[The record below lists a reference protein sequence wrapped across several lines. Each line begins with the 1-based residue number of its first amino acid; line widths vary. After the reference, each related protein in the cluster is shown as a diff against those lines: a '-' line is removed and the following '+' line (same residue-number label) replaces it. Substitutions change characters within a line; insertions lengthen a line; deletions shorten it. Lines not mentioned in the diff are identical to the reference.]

1 MTALAKSLKRIWA
14 ATVRAPHLTGWATSG
29 SPAGTSLADS
39 IYEDVLALTEVARQS
54 APAVL
59 VIVLNLF
66 R

>member
-1 MTALAKSLKRIWA
+1 MTILANSLRRILS
-14 ATVRAPHLTGWATSG
+14 ATGRVPHLTGWGRCG
-29 SPAGTSLADS
+29 SLAGTSLADS

-59 VIVLNLF
+59 VIVLNIF